1 MSGEKVE
8 IVLLRIAVRAD
19 TRRSLDQKV
28 LVHLSGVSRALFR
41 ILWLWMKRLSPH
53 SRPRRYAI
61 RVLAPRVLEML
72 NGRETWIEGQRR
84 WLADWGEF
92 RYEPDEV
99 LDLGGDRLLLVGR
112 VRGVGRGSG
121 VEIDSEWGLL
131 ATISDGLLAREQSF
145 LDKAEALEAASLKPT

>member
-1 MSGEKVE
+1 MAGACS
-8 IVLLRIAVRAD
+8 
-19 TRRSLDQKV
+19 
-28 LVHLSGVSRALFR
+28 
-41 ILWLWMKRLSPH
+41 SPPRCTSSSDA
-53 SRPRRYAI
+53 SRP
-61 RVLAPRVLEML
+61 
-72 NGRETWIEGQRR
+72 
-84 WLADWGEF
+84 LADWGEF
-92 RYEPDEV
+92 RYEPDEG